1 MGGTATREQQT
12 TYTAIPM
19 AGLVGADAVPFPLY
33 LRTASKTWVLYRPA
47 DTVLDES
54 HIGRL
59 HAEGVP
65 HLFIQ
70 DEHRAHYFQ
79 RVEREIDAV
88 LLDKELPLDNRADVL
103 QGVAMMVADELL
115 RAQPDERTVRR
126 AHKVM
131 MATSGLMLRES
142 QGFHALR
149 RVLQAGPGL
158 ARHSLTVA
166 FMSMGLARVVLTR
179 DPATLATIGLAGLLH
194 DVGKVGHED
203 LEHDPEHTT
212 RGADYLRSLNLP
224 AMAVDAALFHHECHD
239 GSGFPRGLRHEE
251 IPEGARIVGLVNL
264 FDKIYSAQEPR
275 VGVFDALRIL
285 AQAYRGCFDE
295 RMAQGLVKL
304 FR

>member
-1 MGGTATREQQT
+1 MGGTATSETQA

-19 AGLVGADAVPFPLY
+19 AGLVGVDAVPFPLY

-59 HAEGVP
+59 QAEGIP
-65 HLFIQ
+65 NLFIQ
-70 DEHRAHYFQ
+70 DEDRGHYFQ
-79 RVEREIDAV
+79 RVEGEIDAV
-88 LLDKELPLDNRADVL
+88 LLDHDLPLDNRADVL
-103 QGVAMMVADELL
+103 HGVAMMVADDLL
-115 RAQPDERTVRR
+115 NAQPDEAVVMR
-126 AHKVM
+126 AQKIM

-142 QGFHALR
+142 QGFHAVR
-149 RVLQAGPGL
+149 RVLQSGPGL
-158 ARHSLTVA
+158 ARHSLTTA
-166 FMSMGLARVVLTR
+166 FLSMGLARVVMTS
-179 DPATLATIGLAGLLH
+179 DAATLSTVGLAGLLH

-212 RGADYLRSLNLP
+212 RGADYLRTLNLP
-224 AMAVDAALFHHECHD
+224 AMVVEAAQSHHECHD
-239 GSGFPRGLRHEE
+239 GSGFPRGLRAKE
-251 IPEGARIVGLVNL
+251 IPEGARVIGLVNL

-285 AQAYRGCFDE
+285 AQAYRGCFDD

>member
-1 MGGTATREQQT
+1 MGGAAISEQQA

-19 AGLVGADAVPFPLY
+19 AGLVDVKAVPFPLY
-33 LRTASKTWVLYRPA
+33 LRTASKTWVLYRPSG
-47 DTVLDES
+47 TVLDES

-59 HAEGVP
+59 QAEGIP
-65 HLFIQ
+65 NLFIH
-70 DEHRAHYFQ
+70 DEDRGDYFQ
-79 RVEREIDAV
+79 RVESEIDAV
-88 LLDKELPLDNRADVL
+88 LLDKDLPLDNRADLL
-103 QGVAMMVADELL
+103 QGVAMIVADELL
-115 RAQPDERTVRR
+115 EAQPDEAAVLR
-126 AHKVM
+126 AQKVM

-142 QGFHALR
+142 QGFHAVR
-149 RVLQAGPGL
+149 RVLAAGPGL

-166 FMSMGLARVVLTR
+166 FLSMGLARVVMTS
-179 DPATLATIGLAGLLH
+179 DAATLSTVGLAGLLH

-212 RGADYLRSLNLP
+212 RGAEYLRSLNLP
-224 AMAVDAALFHHECHD
+224 SMVVEAAQSHHECHD
-239 GSGFPRGLRHEE
+239 GSGFPCGLRAKE
-251 IPEGARIVGLVNL
+251 IPDCARLIGLVNL
-264 FDKIYSAQEPR
+264 FDKIYSEQEPR